1 MEYRITATAGA
12 PPAQVYRLF
21 IDVERWPEL
30 TQSMRS
36 VRRLDSGPI
45 RVGSEAVVRQPR
57 LPSARWRVTELEPD
71 RRFTW
76 ETSAGGVTSVG
87 DHLVEPDGAGSRI
100 TLILGM
106 RGPLSGVMGLL
117 MGGLARRYASMELE
131 GFRSAADTA
140 APPAPPAPPAPSA
153 G

>member
-1 MEYRITATAGA
+1 MEYRVTATAGA

-36 VRRLDSGPI
+36 VRRLDDGPI
-45 RVGSEAVVRQPR
+45 RVGSEAKVSQPR

-76 ETSAGGVTSVG
+76 ETTAGGVTTVG
-87 DHLVEPDGAGSRI
+87 DHLVESDGAGSRI
-100 TLILGM
+100 TLALSM

-117 MGGLARRYASMELE
+117 MGGVARRYAAMELE
-131 GFRSAADTA
+131 GFRSAAVTA
-140 APPAPPAPPAPSA
+140 APPAPPAPPA

>member
-1 MEYRITATAGA
+1 
-12 PPAQVYRLF
+12 VYRLF

-36 VRRLDSGPI
+36 VRRLDDGPI
-45 RVGSEAVVRQPR
+45 RVGSEATVSQPR

-76 ETSAGGVTSVG
+76 QTSAGGVTTVG

-100 TLILGM
+100 TLVVSL

-117 MGGLARRYASMELE
+117 MGGIARRYAGMELE
-131 GFRSAADTA
+131 GFRVAADA
-140 APPAPPAPPAPSA
+140 EGPAESPGRAAPSA